1 MKRLLFLFLIVI
13 SGVVVGFLSLSRP
26 KPPPSS
32 TPLPPPQAAWMGIG
46 PGDTQGDVVE
56 RLGQP
61 KKIDLGTDE
70 SKMYYQGE
78 SSYWDTTVVVRDDV
92 VSFVRE
98 HVFATQSASLS
109 SRLALVGGQGVKLY
123 GRESA
128 YGQYVLAFADLGVAF
143 LANEPSDVVYE
154 VWYFKPA
161 PLGTI
166 LLLPEFRGYSTSEL
180 TGGNAR

>member
-1 MKRLLFLFLIVI
+1 MRRLLFLFLIVV
-13 SGVVVGFLSLSRP
+13 SGAVAGFFYFSRP
-26 KPPPSS
+26 KPKPS
-32 TPLPPPQAAWMGIG
+32 PAPQPPPQAAWMGIL
-46 PGDTQGDVVE
+46 PGNAQGDVVE

-61 KKIDLGTDE
+61 KKTDSGAGE
-70 SKMYYQGE
+70 SKMYYPGE
-78 SSYWDTTVVVRDDV
+78 NPHWDTDVTVRDDV
-92 VSFVRE
+92 VSFIRE

-109 SRLALVGGQGVKLY
+109 SRLASAGVRGVRLY

-128 YGQYVLAFADLGVAF
+128 YGQYVFAFPDLGTAF
-143 LANEPSDVVYE
+143 LANEPSGVIYE

-161 PLGTI
+161 PLDKI